1 MYTQIEL
8 CACNLFRLE
17 RVQRKTTVLLR
28 EVAKVFPHS
37 MTQNAKCAA
46 EKFQLNVYSCDA
58 EKFNYYY
65 FNFTINKFSYTSFYH
80 SVILVMYTSKYTEAR
95 FKI

>member
-58 EKFNYYY
+58 EKFNYR
-65 FNFTINKFSYTSFYH
+65 FQVLFRSYDATLN
-80 SVILVMYTSKYTEAR
+80 ITNA
-95 FKI
+95 I